1 MRVKLLPPSS
11 TELPAFNP
19 ILPPAAVTQILL
31 LANPHKVPGHHTLPL
46 ASSLRLINI
55 LSPRITGES
64 ASAVQAD
71 LRPGRQSSWRI
82 WRCGPVPSTQHL
94 GEAVIAKT
102 ALDPLDWVW
111 SCPVLVTAASA
122 RPTRTTQERM
132 LKSAFTRCLPSPP
145 RCLSSSSSSSS
156 HAAFSVSPQ
165 GVIDLD

>member
-71 LRPGRQSSWRI
+71 LRPGRQSS
-82 WRCGPVPSTQHL
+82 
-94 GEAVIAKT
+94 
-102 ALDPLDWVW
+102 
-111 SCPVLVTAASA
+111 
-122 RPTRTTQERM
+122 
-132 LKSAFTRCLPSPP
+132 
-145 RCLSSSSSSSS
+145 
-156 HAAFSVSPQ
+156 
-165 GVIDLD
+165 